1 MRWHIKTKL
10 RDTKVILKNFFILAI
25 PVFFWVSAIGVVD
38 IINSIWFNYSNEYV
52 FIGRC
57 FLGIVAGYAFLRFI
71 FDFFR
76 ECFLICDKPRYKFFI
91 LFNFF
96 GIIISLLTLIYCEN
110 ILQMGRLHDNFIGGY
125 TFVSIIIS
133 YYYTMNLLKFFY
145 DLTTEKFLKLMFEL
159 LIYFI
164 CIIQT
169 AFYIGTYDY
178 RIFNP
183 EKINE
188 LNRIFQINTA
198 WGLLECIGNG
208 LHVVTGDFKN
218 GECLLV
224 ILWWAG
230 IYVTKRIFEDK
241 YLWVK

>member
-91 LFNFF
+91 LFKAL
-96 GIIISLLTLIYCEN
+96 SQ
-110 ILQMGRLHDNFIGGY
+110 QMVDF
-125 TFVSIIIS
+125 
-133 YYYTMNLLKFFY
+133 
-145 DLTTEKFLKLMFEL
+145 DEK
-159 LIYFI
+159 
-164 CIIQT
+164 
-169 AFYIGTYDY
+169 
-178 RIFNP
+178 
-183 EKINE
+183 
-188 LNRIFQINTA
+188 
-198 WGLLECIGNG
+198 
-208 LHVVTGDFKN
+208 
-218 GECLLV
+218 
-224 ILWWAG
+224 
-230 IYVTKRIFEDK
+230 
-241 YLWVK
+241 